1 MSQRYT
7 IFPSKDNKTGV
18 LRYAFKDE
26 KADANKPSNDR
37 MSFGTSLYSYDN
49 GLFLIIENAAD
60 AITVCAL
67 LNHIEKNTAS
77 L

>member
-7 IFPSKDNKTGV
+7 IFPSRDNKTGV

-26 KADANKPSNDR
+26 QVSEHNPEDGIVYGTALYC
-37 MSFGTSLYSYDN
+37 FGK
-49 GLFLIIENAAD
+49 GWLFIDNAAD

-67 LNHIEKNTAS
+67 LNHIENTK
-77 L
+77 

>member
-1 MSQRYT
+1 MSQRFS

-26 KADANKPSNDR
+26 TPRVEDGKSF
-37 MSFGTSLYSYDN
+37 SFGVNLYSYDN

-67 LNHIEKNTAS
+67 LNHIENTS
-77 L
+77 TK

>member
-7 IFPSKDNKTGV
+7 IFQSRDNKTGV
-18 LRYAFKDE
+18 LRYGFKDE
-26 KADANKPSNDR
+26 KANADKPKDALVH
-37 MSFGTSLYSYDN
+37 GTALYCI
-49 GLFLIIENAAD
+49 GHTFLLIENAAD

>member
-26 KADANKPSNDR
+26 KP
-37 MSFGTSLYSYDN
+37 MSEEVRDGISYGTRLYCFTN
-49 GLFLIIENAAD
+49 GSFLIIENAAD
-60 AITVCAL
+60 AITVCSL
-67 LNHIEKNTAS
+67 LNQIENNSTK
-77 L
+77 

>member
-26 KADANKPSNDR
+26 KAQADNGKAGVCY
-37 MSFGTSLYSYDN
+37 GTSLYSYNN

-67 LNHIEKNTAS
+67 LNHIETNSTK
-77 L
+77 

>member
-7 IFPSKDNKTGV
+7 IFPSKDNKTGL

-26 KADANKPSNDR
+26 KADADKPSSDR
-37 MSFGTSLYSYDN
+37 LSFGTSLYSYNN
-49 GLFLIIENAAD
+49 GLILIIENAAD

-67 LNHIEKNTAS
+67 LNHIETNSTK
-77 L
+77 

>member
-18 LRYAFKDE
+18 LRYLF
-26 KADANKPSNDR
+26 KADKADEDKPNDAITY
-37 MSFGTSLYSYDN
+37 GTAVYCIGN
-49 GLFLIIENAAD
+49 NFLIIENAAD

-67 LNHIEKNTAS
+67 LNHIETTSTK
-77 L
+77 

>member
-18 LRYAFKDE
+18 LRYFFKHENPD
-26 KADANKPSNDR
+26 ADKTKNGGICYGIQCYCMPNG
-37 MSFGTSLYSYDN
+37 SFLT
-49 GLFLIIENAAD
+49 IENAAD

-67 LNHIEKNTAS
+67 LNHLEKNYTV

>member
-18 LRYAFKDE
+18 LRYGFKDE
-26 KADANKPSNDR
+26 KANADKPKDALVH
-37 MSFGTSLYSYDN
+37 GTALYCI
-49 GLFLIIENAAD
+49 GHTFLLIENAAD